1 MVSNDTMSVVSK
13 SNKCETYQQKIT
25 TQLTNEKHALMRSY
39 FYKHVS
45 HLLGFNTD
53 GVASFDTKF
62 FFLKMS
68 QINFNL
74 VMYVY
79 TLCVLKFHMI
89 L

>member
-25 TQLTNEKHALMRSY
+25 TQLTNERLVLMGSY
-39 FYKHVS
+39 FYTHVS
-45 HLLGFNTD
+45 HLLGFNMNDVVT
-53 GVASFDTKF
+53 FDTKF

-79 TLCVLKFHMI
+79 TLCVLKLHTI

>member
-1 MVSNDTMSVVSK
+1 MVSNDTMSAVSK
-13 SNKCETYQQKIT
+13 SNNFETYQQKIT
-25 TQLTNEKHALMRSY
+25 TQLTNERHVLVSSY
-39 FYKHVS
+39 FYTHVS

-53 GVASFDTKF
+53 DVASFDTKI
-62 FFLKMS
+62 FFLKMN

-79 TLCVLKFHMI
+79 TLCVLKLHMI